1 MKDEISHLSI
11 KKPKMYTS
19 ITKDNQESTKIKSVN
34 KNVVDNEL
42 KYEDCKNVLFNWL
55 YMRYEINRIQSKNH
69 NLWNE

>member
-42 KYEDCKNVLFNWL
+42 KYEDYKNVLSN
-55 YMRYEINRIQSKNH
+55 
-69 NLWNE
+69 

>member
-1 MKDEISHLSI
+1 MKHETSHLSI

-55 YMRYEINRIQSKNH
+55 YMRYEINRIQSKIH